1 VSAPRDIA
9 AAPAPRFAWLDGLKG
24 AAIAWIVIN
33 HLSEAIWGGPYVAN
47 PSSHWPP
54 LADRLAQLAPLTGH
68 GAWDLPLNLLRWV
81 GWLGDQG
88 VSLFLIMSGFGL
100 AWGLLARGDGTP
112 GPLAAGW
119 FFRRRVAR
127 VYPLWWGAHVLFLAP
142 AFLLGW
148 GIFSLGKELLLSLA
162 GARFLP
168 STFYWS
174 FPAWWFIGLL
184 LQLYAV
190 FPLLWR
196 GLRRWGAGRMLAICV
211 GIGLAARA
219 AAIVLADGRIDMA
232 LRGAL
237 FPTRLPEFALGVAL
251 AIWLRR
257 DPSAVLRRLRAP
269 ATLLLALAAWLAGMA
284 LSATLWGM
292 VVSPLLMGAGG
303 FVLLRA
309 ALDRGA
315 PSPAARRI
323 GPLGWLGV
331 HSYAVYLVHHPLLM
345 LLVDRQH
352 PTVLAAVVALTL
364 IVPMALLLEQGTAGA
379 TALLGAWRR
388 RGGWL
393 GLGFGLAAAGALA
406 LALYVGAE
414 WSVRRFDPQEVAG
427 WGERASLQPDRA
439 FGWKLR
445 PSTSTRLRWLSYDYV
460 MKANSLGFPG
470 PEYPPERAPN
480 SLRILVTGDAFTSA
494 EGVDTDRAWPRLLER
509 DLAARLPARK
519 VEILN
524 FAVTGYGP
532 NQYAAVVDSFAAV
545 YRPDLILIGFFGN
558 DYLDV
563 QTTDDDF
570 RLGIG
575 FGQPELTGPRSYAR
589 PHHLRRWFKLHVAN
603 RLAQPLRRQPDRNGW
618 FLGQFALLERG
629 STNMTVTGRALA
641 TERLTRIRD
650 AARTIDARVA
660 LAMIPAPAQ
669 ICRPRDLPYR
679 PRYVDLSDTTRFD
692 IDQPQRLARAMAE
705 ELGIEYL
712 DLREP
717 LRTAEQSG
725 ERTYQRRNLHWT
737 EAGHAAVARWLAERI
752 GANQSPR

>member
-1 VSAPRDIA
+1 MSAPRDPVGA
-9 AAPAPRFAWLDGLKG
+9 ATPRLAWLDGLKG

-119 FFRRRVAR
+119 FFRRRLAR
-127 VYPLWWGAHVLFLAP
+127 VYPLWWGAHALFLAP

-190 FPLLWR
+190 FPLLWAA
-196 GLRRWGAGRMLAICV
+196 LRRWGAGRVLAACV
-211 GIGLAARA
+211 GLGLAARA

-237 FPTRLPEFALGVAL
+237 FPVRLPEFVLGVAL
-251 AIWLRR
+251 AVWLRR
-257 DPSAVLRRLRAP
+257 DPAGVLRRLRAP

-292 VVSPLLMGAGG
+292 VAAPLLMGAGG
-303 FVLLRA
+303 IVLLRA

-315 PSPAARRI
+315 VPAAASRP
-323 GPLGWLGV
+323 GALGWLGI

-345 LLVDRQH
+345 LLVDRRH
-352 PTVLAAVVALTL
+352 PTVLAAAIALAL
-364 IVPMALLLEQGTAGA
+364 IVPVSLLLERGTSGV
-379 TALLGAWRR
+379 TALLSALRR

-406 LALYVGAE
+406 LALYIGAE
-414 WSVRRFDPQEVAG
+414 WSVRRFDPQEVTG
-427 WGERASLQPDRA
+427 WGERPSLQPDRA

-445 PSTSTRLRWLSYDYV
+445 PNASNRLRWLSYDYV

-470 PEYPPERAPN
+470 PEYPAARTPN

-494 EGVDTDRAWPRLLER
+494 EGVDTDRAWPRVLER
-509 DLAARLPARK
+509 DLAARLPGRQ
-519 VEILN
+519 VEVLN

-532 NQYAAVVDSFAAV
+532 NQYAAVVDSFATV

-558 DYLDV
+558 DFLDV
-563 QTTDDDF
+563 QISDDDF

-575 FGQPELTGPRSYAR
+575 FGQPELAGLRSYAR
-589 PHHLRRWFKLHVAN
+589 PYALRRWFKLNVSN
-603 RLAQPLRRQPDRNGW
+603 RIAQSLRRQPDLNGW
-618 FLGQFALLERG
+618 FLGQFTLLERG
-629 STNMTVTGRALA
+629 NHDMLVTGPPSSPSGWPGSA
-641 TERLTRIRD
+641 TAATRVG
-650 AARTIDARVA
+650 ARTIM
-660 LAMIPAPAQ
+660 AMVPAPVQ
-669 ICRPRDLPYR
+669 ISRPRDLAYWPGF
-679 PRYVDLSDTTRFD
+679 VDLSDTARFD
-692 IDQPQRLARAMAE
+692 ADQPQRLARAIAAD
-705 ELGIEYL
+705 LGLGYC
-712 DLREP
+712 DLRDP
-717 LRTAEQSG
+717 LRTAEASG

-737 EAGHAAVARWLAERI
+737 AAGHEAVAKWLAETI
-752 GANQSPR
+752 ALDHQD